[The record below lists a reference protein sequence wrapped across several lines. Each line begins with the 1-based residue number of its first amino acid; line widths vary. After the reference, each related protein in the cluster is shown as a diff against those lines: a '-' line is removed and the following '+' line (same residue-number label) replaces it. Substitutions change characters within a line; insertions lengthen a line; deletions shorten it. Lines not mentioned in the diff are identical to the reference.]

1 MWRPQHQFR
10 TEALILKAPMAPR
23 PQPIPEADQS
33 SCLLSATSLLSILL
47 LPQHLF
53 PNSRCPIT
61 TTTCIPT
68 ISLTRPTHSLA
79 RASLINVR
87 RTDWRRPEAAAAL
100 DPMH

>member
-1 MWRPQHQFR
+1 MWQRQHQFR
-10 TEALILKAPMAPR
+10 TEAPILKAPMALR

-33 SCLLSATSLLSILL
+33 SCLPSATSLLSILL
-47 LPQHLF
+47 LRQDLF
-53 PNSRCPIT
+53 PSSHCPTT

-79 RASLINVR
+79 KAFLINVR
-87 RTDWRRPEAAAAL
+87 RTDWRRPEGAAAP